1 MTVLTILSVPVWALN
16 VDLAWS
22 LSLDNVYNGSEV
34 KQVLLSKLNNHSTVT
49 RVNYVLSAFHNFFE
63 NLFWRSD
70 SWMIFSDTAYM
81 SMNYKLTAHEVT
93 CRFVVEIC
101 SGNFAQQ
108 LISSSVST
116 ECIKKQHCKIEILN
130 KRKLICK
137 HSILRICLLKKCQSF
152 NLKVNCFCEK
162 AHKVE
167 LLLH

>member
-108 LISSSVST
+108 L
-116 ECIKKQHCKIEILN
+116 
-130 KRKLICK
+130 
-137 HSILRICLLKKCQSF
+137 
-152 NLKVNCFCEK
+152 
-162 AHKVE
+162 
-167 LLLH
+167 